1 MSNSLQPHEL
11 YSPWNS
17 PGQNTGL
24 GSLSLLQ
31 GIFPTQGL
39 NPGLLYCRRILYELS
54 HRGGHKAINWAMCS
68 LWIAV
73 TFYWDACL
81 TVGFPG
87 GSDSKESAFNAGDPG
102 FNPWVRKIP
111 WRREWQLTQAFL
123 PGESHGQRSWQA
135 TVHGVANSQA
145 GLKRLKH
152 ALDWAYPFTKIT
164 YILAFLF
171 TSLEQSSELS
181 KRLSSRL

>member
-1 MSNSLQPHEL
+1 M
-11 YSPWNS
+11 
-17 PGQNTGL
+17 
-24 GSLSLLQ
+24 
-31 GIFPTQGL
+31 
-39 NPGLLYCRRILYELS
+39 
-54 HRGGHKAINWAMCS
+54 
-68 LWIAV
+68 
-73 TFYWDACL
+73 

-145 GLKRLKH
+145 GLKQLKH
-152 ALDWAYPFTKIT
+152 ALD
-164 YILAFLF
+164 
-171 TSLEQSSELS
+171 
-181 KRLSSRL
+181 